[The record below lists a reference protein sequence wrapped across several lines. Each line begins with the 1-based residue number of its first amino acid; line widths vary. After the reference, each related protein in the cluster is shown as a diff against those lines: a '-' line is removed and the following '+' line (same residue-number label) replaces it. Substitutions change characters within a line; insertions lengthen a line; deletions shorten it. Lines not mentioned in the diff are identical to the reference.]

1 VQEIDPLGPT
11 PVYRQLARILRER
24 IASGDLAPNRPI
36 PSEAQLRQ
44 QYAVARGT
52 ARAVQVLRDERLVV
66 TVPGRGTYVRPRP

>member
-1 VQEIDPLGPT
+1 LARPPI
-11 PVYRQLARILRER
+11 YRQLARILRER

>member
-1 VQEIDPLGPT
+1 MQEIDPLGPT